1 MRRSCSVVT
10 TLIFLFIVIVV
21 IFFISCDFS
30 LLHSLF
36 IFGLHILFN
45 VCTANNNIIIVCYF
59 NDFQLCA
66 CACNNHASNRV
77 LDRALRNVI

>member
-59 NDFQLCA
+59 SNFNCVRA
-66 CACNNHASNRV
+66 HAIIT
-77 LDRALRNVI
+77 LVIAYWIVRSAM

>member
-59 NDFQLCA
+59 NDFL
-66 CACNNHASNRV
+66 
-77 LDRALRNVI
+77 VISIVCVRMQ